1 MKTYNN
7 SCILAT
13 PSPNVFYD
21 YAMQFKNAYVFAVR
35 AGADNEFLDPNKFY
49 NLDNILSDE
58 ELNLIRYNQ
67 ASVEN
72 HPDWLKMLKKANNR
86 VLFQKQSTLTQELKL
101 KYNLNILNNELETQE
116 YLENKVNFRKLIR
129 QYSFCPKTQ
138 TISKEN
144 LLQKTYQ
151 EYQFNKFVIQG
162 DCTSGG
168 NGTYFIF
175 SELDYNLTLDK
186 IKEEEY
192 REYIVT
198 EYIKGETMAAIGINY
213 GNETVVTSPYNQI
226 IGNRNLVLGEISNL
240 DINGKFMG
248 NSIPNKHILSNKIIE
263 YIQIIGD
270 ILNKQFNYKGIFG
283 IDFIITENQEIKII
297 ECNPRI
303 MGAFPVID
311 MFYSNVGIP
320 SPLSLH
326 IKEFIGEND
335 LDYKYI
341 QKLYIN
347 RDSCSISQIIFFI
360 DKNLFVDKILPQQNI
375 KPGLYNILGDEIIK
389 QSNSLKFENKN
400 KNEFIVSEIPISL
413 TKLGKRERVVR
424 IIFSWEY
431 NDKDHN
437 TQKII
442 NWIKEDFILQE

>member
-1 MKTYNN
+1 MKKI
-7 SCILAT
+7 SDGIILAT

-21 YAMQFKNAYVFAVR
+21 YAMQFNNAYVFSIR
-35 AGADNEFLDPNKFY
+35 GGADNEFLDSNKFY

-248 NSIPNKHILSNKIIE
+248 NSIPNKHILSNKTIE

-347 RDSCSISQIIFFI
+347 RDSCSMSQIIFFI
-360 DKNLFVDKILPQQNI
+360 DKNLYTDKILPKQSI
-375 KPGLYNILGDEIIK
+375 KPGLYNISEDK
-389 QSNSLKFENKN
+389 VVRQSNSLKFENKN
-400 KNEFIVSEIPISL
+400 QNEFIVSAISNNF
-413 TKLGKRERVVR
+413 TKLGKRQRFSR
-424 IIFSWEY
+424 ITLSWEF
-431 NDKDHN
+431 NKEEN
-437 TQKII
+437 TQKVIK
-442 NWIKEDFILQE
+442 WIKKGIILPE